1 MPVKIQ
7 SDLPAKE
14 ILEAENIFVM
24 DEDQASHQDIRPLQ
38 IAILNLMPVKEDTEW
53 HLLRS
58 MSNTPLQVDITF
70 VKISTHNSTHTSA
83 NHLNKFYVTFDDIK
97 HRKFDGMII
106 TGAPVEQM
114 PFEDV
119 DYWPELC
126 KIMEWTKTN
135 VTSTFHICW
144 GAQAALYYHYG
155 LNKQEIGKKLFGI
168 YRHKVMNRRTPLVR
182 GFDDEFW
189 VPHSRYTEVS
199 KEAIYGCDKLTVLA
213 ESEEAGVC
221 LCIAQNGRQIFV
233 QGHFEYDRRTLEN
246 EYKRDVNKGLDIQV
260 PKNYYPDN
268 DPNNKPN
275 LLWRAHANTLYTNW
289 LNYYVYQLTPYDMDT
304 IGEDRVYSHAA
315 ACSLVVESNG

>member
-189 VPHSRYTEVS
+189 VPH
-199 KEAIYGCDKLTVLA
+199 
-213 ESEEAGVC
+213 
-221 LCIAQNGRQIFV
+221 
-233 QGHFEYDRRTLEN
+233 
-246 EYKRDVNKGLDIQV
+246 VNKGLDIQV
-260 PKNYYPDN
+260 QKNYYPDN

-304 IGEDRVYSHAA
+304 IGEDSVYTHAA

>member
-1 MPVKIQ
+1 MPVKLQ

-14 ILEAENIFVM
+14 ILESENIFVM
-24 DEDQASHQDIRPLQ
+24 DEDQAEHQDIRPLQ
-38 IAILNLMPVKEDTEW
+38 IAVLNLMPVKEDTEW
-53 HLLRS
+53 HLIRS
-58 MSNTPLQVDITF
+58 MSNTPLQVDVTF
-70 VKISTHNSTHTSA
+70 VKVSTHNSTHTSSK
-83 NHLNKFYVTFDDIK
+83 HLNKFYVTFDEIK
-97 HRKFDGMII
+97 DRTFDGMII

-114 PFEDV
+114 DFEDV

-126 KIMEWTKTN
+126 EIMEWTKTH

-155 LNKQEIGKKLFGI
+155 LNKQDIGRKLFGI
-168 YRHKVMNRRTPLVR
+168 YKHIVKNRRIPLVR

-199 KEAIYGCDKLTVLA
+199 RESIYGCDALTVLA

-221 LCIAQNGRQIFV
+221 LCIADGGSQVFV

-246 EYKRDVNKGLDIQV
+246 EYQRDVNKGLDIQV
-260 PKNYYPDN
+260 PENYYPDDN
-268 DPNNKPN
+268 PENKPN

-289 LNYYVYQLTPYDMDT
+289 LNYYVYQATPYDMNK
-304 IGEDRVYSHAA
+304 IGKK
-315 ACSLVVESNG
+315 